1 MSTLTCLDL
10 DSIFSYLCG
19 ERLSSGKVKLSTSEE
34 SLELFG
40 QKEFEQ
46 FFAYVCSL
54 NHVQKL
60 RREYD
65 ETELLF
71 GVAFSQIVFHKIKL
85 TLKTFL
91 WKREGGYP
99 ELWFSLPSIAPNV
112 YGPLINLQLTTDT
125 CQEGKPYC
133 LGNVY
138 SLSFEGVEKP
148 ILAELNEDAVYHS
161 IYCDEKVFDAIGIEG
176 CVAID
181 IALAKGG
188 TEAIAESFYSV
199 MKS

>member
-1 MSTLTCLDL
+1 M
-10 DSIFSYLCG
+10 I
-19 ERLSSGKVKLSTSEE
+19 EK
-34 SLELFG
+34 
-40 QKEFEQ
+40 

-54 NHVQKL
+54 YHVQKL

-65 ETELLF
+65 EAELLF

-85 TLKTFL
+85 SLRMFV

-99 ELWFSLPSIAPNV
+99 ELWFSLTSIAPNA
-112 YGPLINLQLTTDT
+112 YGLLIKLQLTTDS
-125 CQEGKPYC
+125 CQGGKPYC

-138 SLSFEGVEKP
+138 SLTFEGVKEP
-148 ILAELNEDAVYHS
+148 VLAELNEEAVYQT
-161 IYCDEKVFDAIGIEG
+161 IYCDEKVFDAMGIEG
-176 CVAID
+176 CVAMD

-199 MKS
+199 MKSQQCIGSQSDEILSLR